1 MRGRL
6 WVGCV
11 IGVGLAAASLA
22 LAGEKAK
29 EGAKERSPEVQR
41 IVSAAREESR
51 VMEHLDVLCNRI
63 GPRLTGSDNLTE
75 ACEWVRDRFIEFG
88 IDNARLEQ
96 WGEFPVGFNRGPW
109 FGRVVEP
116 QAAGARVR
124 HQWRGP
130 RAPRGPSAARPS
142 SPPRTRRSSTRPRPR
157 VPSTGAWVIMPP
169 PPPQGMGGFGGRRGG
184 AAKKAETPKVETP
197 KARDRQGGASRPIR
211 PSCACSARRWRPPR
225 WPESSTPRS
234 ASCC

>member
-6 WVGCV
+6 WVGCMV
-11 IGVGLAAASLA
+11 GVGLAAASLA

-51 VMEHLDVLCNRI
+51 VMEHLDVLCNGI
-63 GPRLTGSDNLTE
+63 GPRLTGSDQLTE

-109 FGRVVEP
+109 FGRVIEP
-116 QAAGARVR
+116 QPQALEFVTMAWSAGTRGAVRGKAILAPKDQKELDEAKAKGSLSRRLGHHAPTAAPGHGRLRRPARRYPEEGRDAQGRDAQGA
-124 HQWRGP
+124 G
-130 RAPRGPSAARPS
+130 
-142 SPPRTRRSSTRPRPR
+142 
-157 VPSTGAWVIMPP
+157 
-169 PPPQGMGGFGGRRGG
+169 
-184 AAKKAETPKVETP
+184 
-197 KARDRQGGASRPIR
+197 RQGGPAARSGLHARR
-211 PSCACSARRWRPPR
+211 SARRWRPPR
-225 WPESSTPRS
+225 WPASSMPRS
-234 ASCC
+234 ASCS